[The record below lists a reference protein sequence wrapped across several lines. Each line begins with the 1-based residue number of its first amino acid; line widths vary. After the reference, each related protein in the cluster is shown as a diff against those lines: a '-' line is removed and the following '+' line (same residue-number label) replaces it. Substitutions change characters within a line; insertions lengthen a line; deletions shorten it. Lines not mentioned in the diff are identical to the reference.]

1 VTTTLA
7 RSSAAHPGP
16 ILTVAVRVEH
26 AVRRVRSEQH
36 RAALLL
42 AGPAKYRRL
51 SALYEQ
57 EARLWT
63 LLVRHTAEP
72 VHRRAATDAQCAARA
87 QAREYAEYAQHWSAL
102 PPTEP
107 PDETTQDGPR

>member
-1 VTTTLA
+1 MTITITAPAAAPLQVPALVEAALRRA
-7 RSSAAHPGP
+7 RN
-16 ILTVAVRVEH
+16 
-26 AVRRVRSEQH
+26 EQH

-42 AGPAKYRRL
+42 HNTAKYRRL

-72 VHRRAATDAQCAARA
+72 AYRRGATDAQIAARA
-87 QAREYAEYAQHWSAL
+87 RAREYAEFAHHW
-102 PPTEP
+102 PEP
-107 PDETTQDGPR
+107 GGQR

>member
-1 VTTTLA
+1 MTTTLA
-7 RSSAAHPGP
+7 RSAPDRSGS
-16 ILTVAVRVEH
+16 ILTVPVRVEH

-72 VHRRAATDAQCAARA
+72 VHRRAASDAQCAARA
-87 QAREYAEYAQHWSAL
+87 QAREYAEYAQHWTAL
-102 PPTEP
+102 PPTDP
-107 PDETTQDGPR
+107 PDETTPDGPR

>member
-1 VTTTLA
+1 MTITIPAPAAAPLQVPTLVE
-7 RSSAAHPGP
+7 AA
-16 ILTVAVRVEH
+16 L
-26 AVRRVRSEQH
+26 RRVRNEQH

-42 AGPAKYRRL
+42 HNNAKYRRL

-72 VHRRAATDAQCAARA
+72 AYRRAATDAQIAARA
-87 QAREYAEYAQHWSAL
+87 QAREYAEFAHHW
-102 PPTEP
+102 
-107 PDETTQDGPR
+107 PDIAGAR

>member
-1 VTTTLA
+1 MTATVP
-7 RSSAAHPGP
+7 AAA
-16 ILTVAVRVEH
+16 AVPLHVPVLVE
-26 AVRRVRSEQH
+26 AALRRVRNEQR

-42 AGPAKYRRL
+42 HTAPKYRRL

-72 VHRRAATDAQCAARA
+72 AYRRAATDAQIAARA
-87 QAREYAEYAQHWSAL
+87 RAREYAEFARHW
-102 PPTEP
+102 
-107 PDETTQDGPR
+107 PDVLGSER

>member
-1 VTTTLA
+1 MTTTLA
-7 RSSAAHPGP
+7 RSAPERPGP
-16 ILTVAVRVEH
+16 IPTVPVRVEH
-26 AVRRVRSEQH
+26 AVRRVRAEQH

-87 QAREYAEYAQHWSAL
+87 QAREYAEYAQQWAVF
-102 PPTEP
+102 P
-107 PDETTQDGPR
+107 PDETAPDGPR

>member
-1 VTTTLA
+1 MTTTLA
-7 RSSAAHPGP
+7 RRAPDRPGP
-16 ILTVAVRVEH
+16 ILTVPVRVEH
-26 AVRRVRSEQH
+26 AVRRVRAEQH

-51 SALYEQ
+51 PALYEQ

-87 QAREYAEYAQHWSAL
+87 QAREYAEYAQHWAVL
-102 PPTEP
+102 PPTDQ
-107 PDETTQDGPR
+107 PDETAPDGPR